1 MSAEKILIIEDDA
14 VVMAGLK
21 TNLLRE
27 GYQVFGA
34 GNGREAIDLA
44 QSVQPALVLLDLTL
58 PGVDPN
64 SPWQDGFAVLGWL
77 RRTLPGN
84 NFPVIIHTGDCSPG
98 VAARAK
104 GHGVYALFHKGC
116 NMGELLRTIRTAL
129 AAKAG

>member
-1 MSAEKILIIEDDA
+1 MSAEKILIIEDDP

-34 GNGREAIDLA
+34 ATGVEAIQLV
-44 QSVQPALVLLDLTL
+44 QTEQPALLLLDLTL
-58 PGVDPN
+58 PSEDPN

-77 RRTLPGN
+77 RRTLLGTD
-84 NFPVIIHTGDCSPG
+84 FPVIIHTGDCSPG
-98 VAARAK
+98 VETRAK
-104 GHGVYALFHKGC
+104 ANGVFALFHKGC
-116 NMGELLRTIRTAL
+116 KMGELLRTIRTAL